1 LAVLDDDVVVSVD
14 ELVLELGAEDEVDDV
29 SLLVVPLAPS
39 VEVPLAPMEDVL
51 LEGLVEL

>member
-39 VEVPLAPMEDVL
+39 VEVPLAPMDDVL
-51 LEGLVEL
+51 PEGLVEL